1 MIDETVEQI
10 EDMRTHSSSEV
21 AVTALEALRN
31 VPAGDH
37 ATVEEYLRSLTRN
50 CRTLRHADPSHASL
64 YTATKSVQAA
74 VEAADHPSVEAARTA
89 TLEAIEDVITSITQ
103 AKERA
108 AENAASLIEPGGTY
122 LTIDYSTTLLE
133 TLEHAT
139 LDPTDPAIVYTMEA
153 RPRFLGRKM
162 ARELATFDG
171 IEPRLIVDSAV
182 GRVINT
188 CDAVIVGMTC
198 VVEDTLY
205 NRVGTYPTALTAA
218 ANDIP
223 MYAVGAEA
231 KVVGDGFVFS
241 SEERPPSEVSLE
253 PLADVVIENHS
264 YDATPVSLLEAVIT
278 EDGHRFADE

>member
-31 VPAGDH
+31 VPRGDH

-64 YTATKSVQAA
+64 YTATKSVEAA
-74 VEAADHPSVEAARTA
+74 VEAADPSSVEAARTA
-89 TLEAIEDVITSITQ
+89 TLEAIEDVIASITQ

-108 AENAASLIEPGGTY
+108 AEEAATLVEPGGTY

-133 TLEHAT
+133 TLGQAS
-139 LDPTDPAIVYTMEA
+139 LDPSDPAIVYTMEA
-153 RPRFLGRKM
+153 RPRYLGRKM

-171 IEPRLIVDSAV
+171 VEPRLIVDSAV
-182 GRVINT
+182 GRVIDA
-188 CDAVIVGMTC
+188 CDAVLVGMTC

-205 NRVGTYPTALTAA
+205 NRVGTYPTALAA
-218 ANDIP
+218 AATDVS
-223 MYAVGAEA
+223 MYAVGADA
-231 KVVGDGFVFS
+231 KVVGDAFVFS

-253 PLADVVIENHS
+253 PLEDVVIENHS
-264 YDATPVSLLEAVIT
+264 YDATPVSLLTAVIT
-278 EDGHRFADE
+278 EEGHRFTDA